1 MSQPVCCQS
10 LRDRWDTF
18 SIPLPVLIRWAL
30 AAYFLYSG
38 YVKVADP
45 VLFLKNIRLYD
56 MLPESPAIFLN
67 ATAVIL
73 PWLEIVCGSALLVG
87 VMTRGAALNLA
98 MMLAVFT
105 PAILLRGLAISADKG
120 ISFFDVEFDCGCGGG
135 PQITWIKLC
144 KNSAL
149 SLAAIATAFSR
160 SSRFSLCAWWCG
172 KGSDTS
178 DSCPPA
184 DTASGP
190 IA

>member
-1 MSQPVCCQS
+1 MSQPVCCQT

-38 YVKVADP
+38 YVKVDDT
-45 VLFLKNIRLYD
+45 VVFLKNIRLYHL
-56 MLPESPAIFLN
+56 LPESPPIFLN
-67 ATAVIL
+67 ASAVIL
-73 PWLEIVCGSALLVG
+73 PWLEIVCGLALLAG

-105 PAILLRGLAISADKG
+105 PAIFLRGLAISHEQG
-120 ISFFDVEFDCGCGGG
+120 ISFFDVEFDCGCGAG

-149 SLAAIATAFSR
+149 FLAAIATVFSQ
-160 SSRFSLCAWWCG
+160 SCRFSLSVWWRG
-172 KGSDTS
+172 ANNT
-178 DSCPPA
+178 CPSPDA
-184 DTASGP
+184 APGATG
-190 IA
+190 